1 MQMIVLAILGLVS
14 IIVGF
19 LISIILPDIRIF
31 AWGLIAFGVI
41 LVSSAAIID
50 FRRVKGAVTSRRGK
64 FSTSTTLMV
73 SIFAGIVVLVN
84 AIGVS
89 AYHQFDV
96 TSLSQFTLTS
106 QTQSVLAKLDK
117 IVTAKFFVDPTDTTG
132 IAAYGYSMLMEYQNF
147 APKLKIEMID
157 PDKNPEEARKYG
169 ITDASLY
176 NTIIF
181 ETTDPETNKPD
192 HQYPVFPSE
201 IAQQAE
207 YSFTN
212 AILEVT
218 GIIERRVYFVT
229 GDGEANPDTNLTV
242 VKNVLQTNLLQVVS
256 INLQTVS
263 SIPDDCALLVIAGPT
278 LPMTDG
284 ERQIITNYLVN
295 NKYALFMTN
304 PDSPDDIA
312 KLLKPWGVDVQNGT
326 IIDPTSHLT
335 TNLSTPTVVKS
346 RSIFATSSTDVISTS
361 VFFPGATPIIAQ
373 TPMPANMEASALVW
387 TTPDAFMVKGY
398 DPTTTPVFDPA
409 TETKQPWVIGA
420 FITPSE
426 IMDSQNQGTGTY
438 YAGPSIVV
446 FGDSDFISD
455 SNFYSGNNGDMFL
468 YIVKALGAGTDI
480 MTLDRKV
487 LTTRRLVISPEA
499 TTFLNISSIALLPA
513 IVLIIGAIMWWRRR

>member
-1 MQMIVLAILGLVS
+1 MQTVVLAILGLVS

-19 LISIILPDIRIF
+19 LISIILPDIKIF
-31 AWGLIAFGVI
+31 AWGLIAFGII
-41 LVSSAAIID
+41 LISSAAIVN

-64 FSTSTTLMV
+64 FGTSTTLMI

-84 AIGVS
+84 AAGVG

-106 QTQSVLAKLDK
+106 QTKGVLAQLNTT
-117 IVTAKFFVDPTDTTG
+117 VTAKFFYDPTDTTG
-132 IAAYGYSMLMEYQNF
+132 VAAYGYSMLMEYQNF
-147 APKLKIEMID
+147 APKLKIDMID
-157 PDKNPEEARKYG
+157 PDKSPEEARQYG
-169 ITDASLY
+169 ITDSSLY
-176 NTIIF
+176 NTIVF
-181 ETTDPETNKPD
+181 ETTNPD

-201 IAQQAE
+201 IEQQAE

-218 GIIERRVYFVT
+218 GIVERRVYFAT
-229 GDGEANPDTNLTV
+229 GDGEASPDTTLTIA
-242 VKNVLQTNLLQVVS
+242 KNVLQTNLLQVMT

-263 SIPDDCALLVIAGPT
+263 SIPDDCALLILAGPT
-278 LPMTDG
+278 LPMT
-284 ERQIITNYLVN
+284 EAEQEVIANYLTADKAV
-295 NKYALFMTN
+295 LFMTN
-304 PDSPDDIA
+304 PNSPDDIA

-335 TNLSTPTVVKS
+335 TNLSTPTVTKS
-346 RSIFATSSTDVISTS
+346 RSWEATQSTDVISSS
-361 VFFPGATPIIAQ
+361 VFFPGATAVVAQ
-373 TPMPANMEASALVW
+373 TTPPTNMEVTPLVW
-387 TTPDAFMVKGY
+387 TTADAFMVQNY
-398 DPTTTPVFDPA
+398 DPSTTPTFDSA
-409 TETKQPWVIGA
+409 TETKQAWAIGA
-420 FITPSE
+420 FILPTE
-426 IMDSQNQGTGTY
+426 ITDSSGNVTGYNQG
-438 YAGPSIVV
+438 PNIIV

-455 SNFYSGNNGDMFL
+455 TNFNSGNNGDLFV

-480 MTLDRKV
+480 MPLDRKV

>member
-1 MQMIVLAILGLVS
+1 MQTVVLAILGLVS
-14 IIVGF
+14 VIVGF
-19 LISIILPDIRIF
+19 LISIILPDIKIF
-31 AWGLIAFGVI
+31 AWGLIAFGII
-41 LVSSAAIID
+41 LISSAAIVN

-64 FSTSTTLMV
+64 FGTSTTLMI

-84 AIGVS
+84 AAGVG

-106 QTQSVLAKLDK
+106 QTKGVLAQLNTT
-117 IVTAKFFVDPTDTTG
+117 VTAKFFYDPTDTTG
-132 IAAYGYSMLMEYQNF
+132 VAAYGYSMLMEYQNF
-147 APKLKIEMID
+147 APKLKIDMID
-157 PDKNPEEARKYG
+157 PDKSPEEARQYG

-176 NTIIF
+176 NTIVF
-181 ETTDPETNKPD
+181 ETTNPD

-201 IAQQAE
+201 IEQQAE

-218 GIIERRVYFVT
+218 GIVERRVYFVT
-229 GDGEANPDTNLTV
+229 GDGEASPDTTLTV
-242 VKNVLQTNLLQVVS
+242 AADVLKTNLLQVMT

-263 SIPDDCALLVIAGPT
+263 SIPDDCALLILAGPT
-278 LPMTDG
+278 LPMT
-284 ERQIITNYLVN
+284 EAEQEVIANYLTADKAV
-295 NKYALFMTN
+295 LFMTN
-304 PDSPDDIA
+304 PNSPDDIA

-335 TNLSTPTVVKS
+335 TNLSTPTVTKS
-346 RSIFATSSTDVISTS
+346 RSWEATQSTDVISSS
-361 VFFPGATPIIAQ
+361 VFFPGATAVVAQ
-373 TPMPANMEASALVW
+373 TTPPTNMEVTPLVW
-387 TTPDAFMVKGY
+387 TTADAFMVQNY
-398 DPTTTPVFDPA
+398 DPSTTPTFDSA
-409 TETKQPWVIGA
+409 TETKQAWAIGA
-420 FITPSE
+420 FILPTE
-426 IMDSQNQGTGTY
+426 ITDSSGNVTGYNQG
-438 YAGPSIVV
+438 PNIIV

-455 SNFYSGNNGDMFL
+455 TNFNSGNNGDLFV

-480 MTLDRKV
+480 MPLDRKV

>member
-1 MQMIVLAILGLVS
+1 MQTVVLAILGLVS

-19 LISIILPDIRIF
+19 LISIILPDIKIF
-31 AWGLIAFGVI
+31 AWGLIAFGII
-41 LVSSAAIID
+41 LIASAAILN
-50 FRRVKGAVTSRRGK
+50 FRRVKGAVSSRRGK
-64 FSTSTTLMV
+64 FSTSTTLMI

-84 AIGVS
+84 AAGVG

-96 TSLSQFTLTS
+96 TSLSQFSLTS
-106 QTQSVLAKLDK
+106 QTKGVLAKLDTT
-117 IVTAKFFVDPTDTTG
+117 VTAKFFYDATDTTG
-132 IAAYGYSMLMEYQNF
+132 VAAYGYSMLMLYQNF

-157 PDKNPEEARKYG
+157 PDKSPEEARKYG

-181 ETTDPETNKPD
+181 ETTNPD
-192 HQYPVFPSE
+192 HQYPVFSSE

-218 GIIERRVYFVT
+218 GIVERRVYFLT
-229 GDGEANPDTNLTV
+229 GDGEAAPSTTLTIAA
-242 VKNVLQTNLLQVVS
+242 NVLKTNLLQVLTL
-256 INLQTVS
+256 NLQNTLK
-263 SIPDDCALLVIAGPT
+263 IPDDCALLIVAGPN
-278 LPMTDG
+278 LPMTDA
-284 ERQIITNYLVN
+284 ERQVIANYLTSSG
-295 NKYALFMTN
+295 AAFFMTN
-304 PDSPDDIA
+304 PNSPDDIA

-335 TNLSTPTVVKS
+335 SNLSTPTVTKNHS
-346 RSIFATSSTDVISTS
+346 ATSLATVVADS
-361 VFFPGATPIIAQ
+361 VFFPGATPIVAQ
-373 TPMPANMEASALVW
+373 TPGSTNMDLIPLVW
-387 TTPDAFMVKGY
+387 TTSDAWMVQNY
-398 DPTTTPVFDPA
+398 APSTTPEFDA
-409 TETKQPWVIGA
+409 TTETAQSWALGA

-426 IMDSQNQGTGTY
+426 IIDSQGNATGTY
-438 YAGPSIVV
+438 NSGPNIVV

-455 SNFYSGNNGDMFL
+455 TNFYSGNNGDLFV

-480 MTLDRKV
+480 MPLDRKV

>member
-1 MQMIVLAILGLVS
+1 MQTVVLAILGLVS
-14 IIVGF
+14 VIVGF
-19 LISIILPDIRIF
+19 LISIILPDIKIF
-31 AWGLIAFGVI
+31 AWGLIAFGII
-41 LVSSAAIID
+41 LISSAAIVN

-64 FSTSTTLMV
+64 FGTSTTLMI

-84 AIGVS
+84 AAGVG

-106 QTQSVLAKLDK
+106 QTKGVLAQLNTT
-117 IVTAKFFVDPTDTTG
+117 VTAKFFYDPTDTTG
-132 IAAYGYSMLMEYQNF
+132 VAAYGYSMLMEYQNF
-147 APKLKIEMID
+147 APKLKIDMID
-157 PDKNPEEARKYG
+157 PDKSPEEARQYG

-176 NTIIF
+176 NTIVF
-181 ETTDPETNKPD
+181 ETTNPD

-201 IAQQAE
+201 IEQQAE

-218 GIIERRVYFVT
+218 GIVERRVYFVT
-229 GDGEANPDTNLTV
+229 GDGEASPDTTLTV
-242 VKNVLQTNLLQVVS
+242 AKNVLQTNLLQVMT

-263 SIPDDCALLVIAGPT
+263 SIPDDCALLILAGPT
-278 LPMTDG
+278 LPMT
-284 ERQIITNYLVN
+284 EAEQEVIANYLTADKAV
-295 NKYALFMTN
+295 LFMTN
-304 PDSPDDIA
+304 PNSPDDIA

-335 TNLSTPTVVKS
+335 TNLSTPTVTKS
-346 RSIFATSSTDVISTS
+346 RSWEATQSTDVISSS
-361 VFFPGATPIIAQ
+361 VFFPGATAVVAQ
-373 TPMPANMEASALVW
+373 TTPPTNMEVTPLVW
-387 TTPDAFMVKGY
+387 TTADAFMVQNY
-398 DPTTTPVFDPA
+398 DPSTTPTFDSA
-409 TETKQPWVIGA
+409 TETKQAWAIGA
-420 FITPSE
+420 FILPTE
-426 IMDSQNQGTGTY
+426 ITDSSGNVTGYNQG
-438 YAGPSIVV
+438 PNIIV

-455 SNFYSGNNGDMFL
+455 TNFNSGNNGDLFV

-480 MTLDRKV
+480 MPLDRKV